1 MYNKKML
8 INLFNDCMFVCQRL
22 YQISQRGI
30 WTDVRE
36 AGQSVLDRIT
46 DNAELTEEQFKA
58 LRDEM
63 LSNMYA
69 AAEDD
74 D

>member
-1 MYNKKML
+1 MRLLYHNSRPCANHKDTILSVRGNKVFTF
-8 INLFNDCMFVCQRL
+8 IPGFET
-22 YQISQRGI
+22 RGFP
-30 WTDVRE
+30 VHF
-36 AGQSVLDRIT
+36 

-69 AAEDD
+69 TAEDD

>member
-30 WTDVRE
+30 WADVRE

-46 DNAELTEEQFKA
+46 GDILPGSIDPRLLVRRKVGNPEIA
-58 LRDEM
+58 LH
-63 LSNMYA
+63 
-69 AAEDD
+69 
-74 D
+74 

>member
-1 MYNKKML
+1 
-8 INLFNDCMFVCQRL
+8 MFTF
-22 YQISQRGI
+22 IPGFETRGFP
-30 WTDVRE
+30 VHF
-36 AGQSVLDRIT
+36 

-69 AAEDD
+69 TAEDD